1 MKIAPA
7 FAVVLAC
14 LAAVCAT
21 PTYSHITSGSCAS
34 HNLAS
39 IQNAGVCHSA
49 VRHIGLSNS
58 DTSSTSI
65 DADMTDCALNN
76 TAYPTGCLL
85 LIRQAMLSE
94 RQTIVAD
101 TQVVQLNRASRTGA
115 NCSHTVSCLCARQ
128 GQLSVY
134 DGHSICEH
142 DFGSLVGFVLRR
154 GKYEGVKIAVIVVMM
169 LLACLFGLCCA
180 NCHDF
185 DCLENSAPFESTIHA
200 KQGPNKESFLLRS
213 KRLAQVMPSPTLARE
228 QTPLLSL

>member
-1 MKIAPA
+1 M
-7 FAVVLAC
+7 
-14 LAAVCAT
+14 
-21 PTYSHITSGSCAS
+21 
-34 HNLAS
+34 
-39 IQNAGVCHSA
+39 
-49 VRHIGLSNS
+49 
-58 DTSSTSI
+58 
-65 DADMTDCALNN
+65 
-76 TAYPTGCLL
+76 
-85 LIRQAMLSE
+85 
-94 RQTIVAD
+94 
-101 TQVVQLNRASRTGA
+101 
-115 NCSHTVSCLCARQ
+115 
-128 GQLSVY
+128 Y